1 MAQRSIT
8 LVTNT
13 LKDSLVKINSTNTF
27 VFRSFF
33 KPAASANTAEVSS
46 AKRSRQESPQS
57 NGKIGEPEKKIQRKS
72 EEADKRDA
80 KQNVQTNDKNK
91 DTKKASPKASKKS
104 PKNKNTSSPF
114 KKQIN
119 DIKKEITNEKETLDN
134 KLNITFSPFKKH
146 IIDVEKDIPNEKE
159 NEKSDSK
166 PAEVKSE
173 SKSSKEDDA
182 SKQNSGKDY
191 SANVKKLSV
200 EANQCG
206 AEYNPASARYHPIKD
221 AYWKAKQ
228 STPYLA
234 LARTFEMIEDT
245 KGRYKMV
252 EILAN
257 FLSSVLLLNPD
268 DLLSCIYLSINQL
281 APAYEGV
288 ELGVAETTLMKVI
301 AVSTGRELKFIK
313 TQTQEIGDLGIVA
326 ERSRVS
332 QRMMFTPKPLTVQTV
347 YQKLRTIAKSS
358 GKAKSPIIHD
368 LFVAS
373 RYSEARYIIRSLIGK
388 MRIGIAEKS
397 LFQALATALVCSRP
411 YDDSYKKEK
420 QSEADIKKDIEDI
433 TFLLKTAYCQC
444 PNFDKIV
451 STLLTHGIDDLLKY
465 CTMEPGVPLKPML
478 AHPTR
483 GVSEVMDRLK
493 GNITCEWKYDG
504 ERAQIHGDNNGTVN
518 IYSRNQENNTTKYP
532 DIINRIDHFKKDT
545 VQSFI
550 VDSEVVAWD
559 IEQKQILPF
568 QVLSTRKRKNVDVE
582 EIKVQVCVYAFD
594 LLYLN
599 GVALTSKNFEDRR
612 QLLRDNFNEVEGE
625 FQFATSCDTNDPDD
639 IQGFLENSI
648 KGNCEG
654 LMIKSLD
661 NDATYE
667 IAKRS
672 HKWLKLKKD
681 YLTGVGDSLDLVVI
695 GGYMGKGKRTGVFGG
710 FLLACYDDENEEY
723 QSICKIG
730 TGLNDEDLSTHAKF
744 FKEHTIPAPK
754 SYYRFDASLAPD
766 TWFEAVQVW
775 EIKCADLSL
784 SPVHK
789 AAIGIIDPEKGI
801 SLRFPRFIRI
811 RDDKSTEDATGA
823 QQVAYM
829 YRNQDQVKN
838 QKTNAAEFD
847 DDFY

>member
-8 LVTNT
+8 LVINNLRHTLLQVNTTN
-13 LKDSLVKINSTNTF
+13 KF
-27 VFRSFF
+27 AFRSFF
-33 KPAASANTAEVSS
+33 KPAGGTSGTEESSS

-57 NGKIGEPEKKIQRKS
+57 HGKIGEPEKKVQRKS
-72 EEADKRDA
+72 EESDKKENKSKNSETKKESPKA
-80 KQNVQTNDKNK
+80 KKTSPKSK
-91 DTKKASPKASKKS
+91 IKASPLKKEI
-104 PKNKNTSSPF
+104 KLSPF
-114 KKQIN
+114 KKEVTAGPIQKQISGAKKEAN
-119 DIKKEITNEKETLDN
+119 LIPLKKEISEDTKEATNNDEITGKATSSSSTAEKEVDKN
-134 KLNITFSPFKKH
+134 
-146 IIDVEKDIPNEKE
+146 
-159 NEKSDSK
+159 
-166 PAEVKSE
+166 
-173 SKSSKEDDA
+173 DA
-182 SKQNSGKDY
+182 TP
-191 SANVKKLSV
+191 VKKLSV
-200 EANQCG
+200 ESNQCG
-206 AEYNPASARYHPIKD
+206 AEYNPAASKYHPIKD
-221 AYWKAKQ
+221 AYWKEKQ

-257 FLSSVLLLNPD
+257 FLSSVLLLNPE

-347 YQKLRTIAKSS
+347 YQKLRAIAKSS

-373 RYSEARYIIRSLIGK
+373 RYSEARFIIRSLIGK

-397 LFQALATALVCSRP
+397 LFQALATAIVNSRQ
-411 YDDSYKKEK
+411 YDDKNKKKK

-433 TFLLKTAYCQC
+433 TFILKTAYCQC

-451 STLLTHGIDDLLKY
+451 STLLTHGLDDLLKY
-465 CTMEPGVPLKPML
+465 CSMEPGVPLKPML

-493 GNITCEWKYDG
+493 GNFTCEWKYDG
-504 ERAQIHGDNNGTVN
+504 ERAQIHRDEKGNVN

-532 DIINRIDHFKKDT
+532 DIINRIEHFMKDT
-545 VQSFI
+545 VKSYI

-599 GVALTSKNFEDRR
+599 GEALTSKNFEERR

-661 NDATYE
+661 NDASYE

-695 GGYMGKGKRTGVFGG
+695 GGYIGKGKRTGMYGG

-730 TGLNDEDLSTHAKF
+730 TGLNDEDLNTHAKF
-744 FKEHTIPAPK
+744 FKEHTIPTPK
-754 SYYRFDASLAPD
+754 SYYRFDSSLEPD

-775 EIKCADLSL
+775 EVKCADLSL

-789 AAIGIIDPEKGI
+789 AGIGIIDPEKGI

-811 RDDKSTEDATGA
+811 RDDKSAEDATCA
-823 QQVAYM
+823 QQVAYL

-838 QKTNAAEFD
+838 QKSNAAEFD

>member
-8 LVTNT
+8 LVINT
-13 LKDSLVKINSTNTF
+13 LKDSLVKVNSTF

-33 KPAASANTAEVSS
+33 KPASSAGTEEASS

-57 NGKIGEPEKKIQRKS
+57 NEKIGEPEKKIQRKS

-80 KQNVQTNDKNK
+80 KQNVQTNGKNR
-91 DTKKASPKASKKS
+91 DTKKASPKAAKTS

-114 KKQIN
+114 KKQIS
-119 DIKKEITNEKETLDN
+119 DVKKEIANEKETLDS
-134 KLNITFSPFKKH
+134 KLNITSSPFKKQ
-146 IIDVEKDIPNEKE
+146 INDVEKDIPNEKSE
-159 NEKSDSK
+159 SK

-173 SKSSKEDDA
+173 SKSSKDDDA
-182 SKQNSGKDY
+182 SNQNSGKDD

-200 EANQCG
+200 ESNQCG

-221 AYWKAKQ
+221 AYWKAKE

-397 LFQALATALVCSRP
+397 LFQALATALVSSRP
-411 YDDSYKKEK
+411 YDDNYKKKK

-532 DIINRIDHFKKDT
+532 DVINRIDHFKKDT
-545 VQSFI
+545 VQSYI

-599 GVALTSKNFEDRR
+599 GEALTSKNFEDRR

-625 FQFATSCDTNDPDD
+625 FQFATSCDTNDPED

-695 GGYMGKGKRTGVFGG
+695 GGYIGKGKRTGVFGG

-775 EIKCADLSL
+775 EVKCADLSL

-838 QKTNAAEFD
+838 QKSNAAEFD

>member
-8 LVTNT
+8 LVTKI
-13 LKDSLVKINSTNTF
+13 LKEYLVKANNPNAF

-33 KPAASANTAEVSS
+33 KPAASANVEEVAK
-46 AKRSRQESPQS
+46 AKRCRQESPNS
-57 NGKIGEPEKKIQRKS
+57 SKENGEPEQKVLKKS
-72 EEADKRDA
+72 EESPK
-80 KQNVQTNDKNK
+80 TE
-91 DTKKASPKASKKS
+91 TKKSIQMNGKDSRSKNKS
-104 PKNKNTSSPF
+104 PKSTKESPKSIIKPSPIKNKTTDIKEAIKNYAVKLDIKPVSAASDNDQGSNKN
-114 KKQIN
+114 
-119 DIKKEITNEKETLDN
+119 
-134 KLNITFSPFKKH
+134 
-146 IIDVEKDIPNEKE
+146 
-159 NEKSDSK
+159 
-166 PAEVKSE
+166 
-173 SKSSKEDDA
+173 DA
-182 SKQNSGKDY
+182 LS
-191 SANVKKLSV
+191 VKKLSV
-200 EANQCG
+200 ESNQCG
-206 AEYNPASARYHPIKD
+206 SEYNPAATKYHPIKN
-221 AYWKAKQ
+221 AYWNGDKN
-228 STPYLA
+228 TPYLA

-245 KGRYKMV
+245 RGRYKMV

-257 FLSSVLLLNPD
+257 FLCSVLLLNPD
-268 DLLSCIYLSINQL
+268 DLLYCIYLSINQL

-313 TQTQEIGDLGIVA
+313 TQTQETGDLGIVA
-326 ERSRVS
+326 ERSRAS

-347 YQKLRTIAKSS
+347 YHKFRTIAKSS

-373 RYSEARYIIRSLIGK
+373 RYSEARFIIRSLIGK

-397 LFQALATALVCSRP
+397 LFQALATALVHSRAH
-411 YDDSYKKEK
+411 DGKSAKKAK
-420 QSEADIKKDIEDI
+420 QSEADMKKDIDDI
-433 TFLLKTAYCQC
+433 TFVLKTAYCQC
-444 PNFDKIV
+444 PNFDKII
-451 STLLTHGIDDLLKY
+451 STLLTHGIDDLLTY
-465 CTMEPGVPLKPML
+465 CSMEPGVPLKPML

-483 GVSEVMDRLK
+483 GISEVMDRLK

-504 ERAQIHGDNNGTVN
+504 ERAQIHRDNDGNVN

-532 DIINRIDHFKKDT
+532 DVIGRIDQFKKDS
-545 VQSFI
+545 VKSYI
-550 VDSEVVAWD
+550 VDSEIVAWD
-559 IEQKQILPF
+559 IEHKQILPF
-568 QVLSTRKRKNVDVE
+568 QVLSTRKRKNVDLE

-599 GVALTSKNFEDRR
+599 GEALTSKDFCERR

-625 FQFATSCDTNDPDD
+625 FQFPTSCDTNDPDD

-661 NDATYE
+661 DDASYE

-695 GGYMGKGKRTGVFGG
+695 GGYIGKGKRTGVYGG

-730 TGLNDEDLSTHAKF
+730 TGLSDEDLNAHAKF
-744 FKEHTIPAPK
+744 FKEQTISAPK
-754 SYYRFDASLAPD
+754 SYYRFDPTLAPD
-766 TWFEAVQVW
+766 IWFEAVQVW
-775 EIKCADLSL
+775 EVKCADLSL

-789 AAIGIIDPEKGI
+789 AGIGIIDPEKGI

-811 RDDKSTEDATGA
+811 RDDKSAEDATCA

-838 QKTNAAEFD
+838 QKSNPAEFD

>member
-8 LVTNT
+8 
-13 LKDSLVKINSTNTF
+13 
-27 VFRSFF
+27 SFF
-33 KPAASANTAEVSS
+33 KPAAGGNTEDAVS

-57 NGKIGEPEKKIQRKS
+57 KAKNGEPDKKVKRKS
-72 EEADKRDA
+72 D
-80 KQNVQTNDKNK
+80 V
-91 DTKKASPKASKKS
+91 SPKNEIKRGPKLNGASKKTKETPTKSIES
-104 PKNKNTSSPF
+104 PKSKPSSSPLKHEIPKIAAIF
-114 KKQIN
+114 KTQ
-119 DIKKEITNEKETLDN
+119 DDKKEVTECQDKEQQQQREHTTN
-134 KLNITFSPFKKH
+134 
-146 IIDVEKDIPNEKE
+146 KD
-159 NEKSDSK
+159 
-166 PAEVKSE
+166 AVT
-173 SKSSKEDDA
+173 
-182 SKQNSGKDY
+182 
-191 SANVKKLSV
+191 NVKKISV
-200 EANQCG
+200 ESNQCG
-206 AEYNPASARYHPIKD
+206 AEYNPAAVKYHPIKD
-221 AYWKAKQ
+221 AYWNDNQ
-228 STPYLA
+228 NTPYLA
-234 LARTFEMIEDT
+234 LARTFELIEDT
-245 KGRYKMV
+245 KGRYAMV

-268 DLLSCIYLSINQL
+268 DLLYCIYLSINQL

-332 QRMMFTPKPLTVQTV
+332 QRMMFTPKPLTVQNV

-397 LFQALATALVCSRP
+397 LFQALATALVHSRA
-411 YDDSYKKEK
+411 YDEKTKKKK
-420 QSEADIKKDIEDI
+420 QSEGDKKKDIEDI
-433 TFLLKTAYCQC
+433 TFILKTAYCQC
-444 PNFDKIV
+444 PNFDKII
-451 STLLTHGIDDLLKY
+451 STLLTHGIDDMLKY

-504 ERAQIHGDNNGTVN
+504 ERAQIHGNKDGCVN

-532 DIINRIDHFKKDT
+532 DIINGIKKFKKES
-545 VQSFI
+545 VHSYI

-568 QVLSTRKRKNVDVE
+568 QVLSTRKRKNVDLE

-599 GVALTSKNFEDRR
+599 GEALTSKDFIERR
-612 QLLRDNFNEVEGE
+612 QLLKDNFNEIEGE
-625 FQFATSCDTNDPDD
+625 FQFATSLDTNDPDE
-639 IQGFLENSI
+639 IQVFLESSI

-661 NDATYE
+661 NDASYE

-695 GGYMGKGKRTGVFGG
+695 GGYIGKGKRTGVYGG
-710 FLLACYDDENEEY
+710 FLLACYDEENEEY

-730 TGLNDEDLSTHAKF
+730 TGLSDEDLNAHAKF
-744 FKEHTIPAPK
+744 FKEHIIPAPK
-754 SYYRFDASLAPD
+754 SYYRFDNALAPD
-766 TWFEAVQVW
+766 TWFEAIQVW
-775 EIKCADLSL
+775 EVKCADLSL

-789 AAIGIIDPEKGI
+789 AGIGVIDPEKGI

-811 RDDKSTEDATGA
+811 REDKSAEDATSA

-838 QKTNAAEFD
+838 QKSNAAEYD

>member
-8 LVTNT
+8 
-13 LKDSLVKINSTNTF
+13 
-27 VFRSFF
+27 SFF

>member
-8 LVTNT
+8 
-13 LKDSLVKINSTNTF
+13 
-27 VFRSFF
+27 SFF
-33 KPAASANTAEVSS
+33 KPAASTGTEEVLC

-57 NGKIGEPEKKIQRKS
+57 NEKIGEPEKKVQRKS
-72 EEADKRDA
+72 EEIDNGGKRDA
-80 KQNVQTNDKNK
+80 QTNRKNS
-91 DTKKASPKASKKS
+91 DTKEVSPKASKTS
-104 PKNKNTSSPF
+104 PKNICSSF
-114 KKQIN
+114 KKQIS
-119 DIKKEITNEKETLDN
+119 DVKKEITNENEKLDN
-134 KLNITFSPFKKH
+134 KPLT
-146 IIDVEKDIPNEKE
+146 
-159 NEKSDSK
+159 
-166 PAEVKSE
+166 AEIESE
-173 SKSSKEDDA
+173 PKSSKDA
-182 SKQNSGKDY
+182 TSRIHCDSNQNSSKDDR
-191 SANVKKLSV
+191 ANIKKLSV

-206 AEYNPASARYHPIKD
+206 AEYNPASTKYHPIKD
-221 AYWKAKQ
+221 AYWKANQ

-234 LARTFEMIEDT
+234 LAKTFEMIEDT

-252 EILAN
+252 EILAH

-301 AVSTGRELKFIK
+301 AVATGRELKFIK

-397 LFQALATALVCSRP
+397 LFQALATALVSSRP
-411 YDDSYKKEK
+411 YDEKYMKKSK

-444 PNFDKIV
+444 PNFDNII
-451 STLLTHGIDDLLKY
+451 STLLTHGIDDLLKH
-465 CTMEPGVPLKPML
+465 CSMEPGVPLKPML

-504 ERAQIHGDNNGTVN
+504 ERAQIHRDKNGNVN

-532 DIINRIDHFKKDT
+532 DVINRIDHFKKDM
-545 VQSFI
+545 VQSYI
-550 VDSEVVAWD
+550 VDGEVVAWD

-599 GVALTSKNFEDRR
+599 GEALTSKDFSERR
-612 QLLRDNFNEVEGE
+612 KLLRDNFNEVEGE

-681 YLTGVGDSLDLVVI
+681 YLSGVGDSLDLVVI
-695 GGYMGKGKRTGVFGG
+695 GGYIGKGKRTGVYGG

-730 TGLNDEDLSTHAKF
+730 TGLNDDDLSTHAKF
-744 FKEHTIPAPK
+744 FKEHTIPSPK
-754 SYYRFDASLAPD
+754 SYYRFDTSLAPD

-775 EIKCADLSL
+775 EVKCADLSL

-789 AAIGIIDPEKGI
+789 AGVGIIDPEKGI

-811 RDDKSTEDATGA
+811 RDDKSAEDATCA

-829 YRNQDQVKN
+829 YRSQDQVKN
-838 QKTNAAEFD
+838 QKNNAAEFD

>member
-1 MAQRSIT
+1 MAQKSIT
-8 LVTNT
+8 LVSKT
-13 LKDSLVKINSTNTF
+13 LRNPFVRVNIQNKF

-33 KPAASANTAEVSS
+33 KPAASAKIEEASS
-46 AKRSRQESPQS
+46 AKRCRQESPQS
-57 NGKIGEPEKKIQRKS
+57 SEKNGEPEQKVL
-72 EEADKRDA
+72 
-80 KQNVQTNDKNK
+80 KQSAVSPKTE
-91 DTKKASPKASKKS
+91 TKKSLQINGKSSETKKKSPKASKES
-104 PKNKNTSSPF
+104 PKNKLEQIPL
-114 KKQIN
+114 KKETAE
-119 DIKKEITNEKETLDN
+119 IKKDVTREAAKLVDEKPTTAAKGSAESPNKNEAL
-134 KLNITFSPFKKH
+134 S
-146 IIDVEKDIPNEKE
+146 
-159 NEKSDSK
+159 
-166 PAEVKSE
+166 
-173 SKSSKEDDA
+173 
-182 SKQNSGKDY
+182 
-191 SANVKKLSV
+191 VKKLSV
-200 EANQCG
+200 ESNQCG
-206 AEYNPASARYHPIKD
+206 AEYNPGATRYHPIKD
-221 AYWKAKQ
+221 AYWNGNKN
-228 STPYLA
+228 TPYLA
-234 LARTFEMIEDT
+234 LARTFELIEDT

-257 FLSSVLLLNPD
+257 FLCSVLLLNTD
-268 DLLSCIYLSINQL
+268 DLLYCIYLSINQL

-313 TQTQEIGDLGIVA
+313 AQTQEIGDLGIVA

-373 RYSEARYIIRSLIGK
+373 RYSEARFIIRSLIGK

-397 LFQALATALVCSRP
+397 LFQALATALVNSRA
-411 YDDSYKKEK
+411 YDEKCPKKAK
-420 QSEADIKKDIEDI
+420 QSEADIKKDIDDI

-465 CTMEPGVPLKPML
+465 CSMEPGVPLKPML

-504 ERAQIHGDNNGTVN
+504 ERAQIHRDKDGNVN

-532 DIINRIDHFKKDT
+532 DVIQRIDEFKKDS
-545 VQSFI
+545 VESYI
-550 VDSEVVAWD
+550 VDSEIVAWD
-559 IEQKQILPF
+559 IEHKQILPF
-568 QVLSTRKRKNVDVE
+568 QVLSTRKRKNVDLE

-599 GVALTSKNFEDRR
+599 GEALTSKNFAERR
-612 QLLRDNFNEVEGE
+612 QLLRENFNEVEGE
-625 FQFATSCDTNDPDD
+625 FQFPTSCDTNDPDD

-661 NDATYE
+661 NDASYE

-695 GGYMGKGKRTGVFGG
+695 GGYIGKGKRTGVYGG

-730 TGLNDEDLSTHAKF
+730 TGLNDDDLNAHAKF

-754 SYYRFDASLAPD
+754 SYYRFDPTLAPD

-775 EIKCADLSL
+775 EVKCADLSL

-789 AAIGIIDPEKGI
+789 AGIGIIDPEKGI
-801 SLRFPRFIRI
+801 SLRFPRFIRM
-811 RDDKSTEDATGA
+811 REDKSAEDATSA

-838 QKTNAAEFD
+838 QKSNPAEFD